1 MILGKE
7 RRDRRSGPFSLFVVF
22 KPTPIVLDV
31 VYNPVPHT
39 AWGEEICV
47 GSCGNRR
54 VDVNNPFP
62 IHLFHWDSET
72 YGEVVTGE
80 IAQIA

>member
-7 RRDRRSGPFSLFVVF
+7 RRDRRSGPFSLFFVF

-54 VDVNNPFP
+54 VDFNDPFP
-62 IHLFHWDSET
+62 IQLFHWDSET
-72 YGEVVTGE
+72 YGEVVAGG
-80 IAQIA
+80 IAQIT